1 MTTQR
6 YMRLDNI
13 GEGTYGRVYKA
24 RETSTGELVAV
35 KRLFPSQEEE
45 GVSATTIREIAIL
58 KQLSHP
64 NIIKLKDVLFQL
76 PKLTLVFELCQFDL
90 KKYMQTYAKE
100 HDGQSIPPEE
110 VRQFTYQMLQGIACL
125 HDLSIAHRD
134 LKPQNLLI
142 FIDEETGEKTL
153 KLCDFGLARVEGIP
167 VKKYSHEAVTL
178 WYRPPDVIFG
188 SANYGLHVDIWSAG
202 CIFAEMLAGAALF
215 QGRNEGEQ
223 LLRMFKMLGRPTRE
237 ELPGLASYPE
247 IQKFA
252 NHPCFN
258 EPIDVIGFEDWAAS
272 SAAKVR
278 AGAKGIDLLLKMLR
292 FDPKQRIS
300 AADALQHPYFTESA
314 IPRTISPSRAGLSL
328 GLSMSPRA
336 SPVASPSTRGD
347 SIVVGDSTSPLRP
360 ESHQTTVMVAASGG
374 APKQNDNSTMMMEM
388 IRENG
393 NGNASSIDGISSA
406 PI

>member
-90 KKYMQTYAKE
+90 KKYMQQN
-100 HDGQSIPPEE
+100 GQLLHPEE
-110 VRQFTYQMLQGIACL
+110 VRHFTFQMLQGIACL

-188 SANYGLHVDIWSAG
+188 SANYGLQVDIWSAG
-202 CIFAEMLAGAALF
+202 CIFAEMLAGSALF

-223 LLRMFKMLGRPTRE
+223 LLRMFKLLGRPTRD

-252 NHPCFN
+252 HHPAFT
-258 EPIDVIGFEDWAAS
+258 EVIMAAGFEDWAAS
-272 SAAKVR
+272 TTASVR
-278 AGAKGIDLLLKMLR
+278 GGSKGMDLLLKMLR

-300 AADALQHPYFTESA
+300 AAEALQHPYFTESA
-314 IPRTISPSRAGLSL
+314 IPRTISPGRTGFSL

-336 SPVASPSTRGD
+336 SPGASPSTRGD
-347 SIVVGDSTSPLRP
+347 SIVVADSSPLRM
-360 ESHQTTVMVAASGG
+360 ENHQTAVLVGAAGG
-374 APKQNDNSTMMMEM
+374 PKQNEGTTLMEM
-388 IRENG
+388 LRG
-393 NGNASSIDGISSA
+393 NGHGNVNVDAQITA
-406 PI
+406 PREYTI